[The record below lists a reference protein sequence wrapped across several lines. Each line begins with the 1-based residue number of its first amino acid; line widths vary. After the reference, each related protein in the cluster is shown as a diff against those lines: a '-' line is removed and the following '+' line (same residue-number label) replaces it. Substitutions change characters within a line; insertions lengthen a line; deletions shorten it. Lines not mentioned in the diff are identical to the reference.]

1 MKLSKTQINI
11 SKTISY
17 ALRHKPEEFGLTLD
31 NEGWVD
37 IDVFIEAFAN
47 HSHPI
52 HISENDIKAIIDSS
66 EKKRFEIS
74 NGKIRATYGHSTKSR
89 IEFSETV
96 PPDILYHGTSHK
108 AIDNIRHEGLKPMN
122 RQYVHLSS
130 DFKTAIIVGSR
141 HDKNPIILTI
151 DSKRM
156 HLDGFKFFHS
166 AHDGTWMCEKVA
178 PEYIIFK
185 NINL

>member
-31 NEGWVD
+31 SEGWVD

-47 HSHPI
+47 YRQPI

-74 NGKIRATYGHSTKSR
+74 NGKITVWGGNYDFWVAQRHIVHENMLSR
-89 IEFSETV
+89 YTDANKEIVRLT
-96 PPDILYHGTSHK
+96 GTLNVAQNMCQHHNAKQKK
-108 AIDNIRHEGLKPMN
+108 ARL
-122 RQYVHLSS
+122 RSCLFYACL
-130 DFKTAIIVGSR
+130 
-141 HDKNPIILTI
+141 
-151 DSKRM
+151 
-156 HLDGFKFFHS
+156 FF
-166 AHDGTWMCEKVA
+166 G
-178 PEYIIFK
+178 
-185 NINL
+185 